1 MEYINGNYNDL
12 FESEDEIKQNLEK
25 KIIFNGS
32 YKRYGLVN
40 NKWYQKYKNHLLNG
54 KINNNF
60 CLDFSELDTKIE
72 KKLFCY
78 LGNDYSFGFLSNFV
92 VVTEKFINSLSKS
105 FYCRNE
111 LKHTIRQVLIG
122 GFCIIRR
129 DGGNEYINYITFYE
143 ENKDNNI
150 DFLLIINNKEQNKK
164 HLNLILNNNL
174 WFYLELINFY
184 YTDVEKEIF
193 DDKGKKIG
201 YFIRNCE
208 LDRSKFLYN
217 KKNEYI
223 NKHNN
228 EFNQF
233 MQNNNANIERIP
245 KANSIFICLS
255 LFIGLKNEFIKFSQV
270 QDKNIMK

>member
-1 MEYINGNYNDL
+1 MEYINKNYNDL
-12 FESEDEIKQNLEK
+12 LESEDEIKQNLEK
-25 KIIFNGS
+25 NIIFNGS

-40 NKWYQKYKNHLLNG
+40 NKWYQKYKNHLLND
-54 KINNNF
+54 KRNNNF
-60 CLDFSELDTKIE
+60 YLDISELNTKSE
-72 KKLFCY
+72 KKIFCY
-78 LGNDYSFGFLSNFV
+78 LGDDYSFDFISNFV

-105 FYCRNE
+105 FYLKNE
-111 LKHTIRQVLIG
+111 LKHTISQVLIG

-129 DGGNEYINYITFYE
+129 DSGDEYTNYITFYE

-150 DFLLIINNKEQNKK
+150 DFFLIINNKEQNKK

-201 YFIRNCE
+201 YFICNCE

-217 KKNEYI
+217 KKKEYI
-223 NKHNN
+223 NIHYK

-233 MQNNNANIERIP
+233 MQNNNANIEMIP
-245 KANSIFICLS
+245 KAN
-255 LFIGLKNEFIKFSQV
+255 
-270 QDKNIMK
+270 